1 MGSRELDKSK
11 HTIESQKPKRREHK
25 HKIKGNHQTTKRKK
39 KKKERKEEETI
50 NWKTRSEMATNT
62 YV

>member
-25 HKIKGNHQTTKRKK
+25 HKIKGNKTKKG
-39 KKKERKEEETI
+39 KKKENGTKNQLE
-50 NWKTRSEMATNT
+50 NK
-62 YV
+62 V